1 MVRPAQAA
9 RRQLTGRS
17 GPRSGTASIGRPWLL
32 FVVPAALAGVA
43 LAWLLATPDGPSPT
57 SAVRALAVASGA
69 TVFGLAAWQWL
80 QRDERR
86 PALDPGLLWRTV
98 AAVAGAWT
106 VAESVLVVV
115 EAAETAG
122 GSRFAVAPGTVVDFV
137 RGVGAGRLG
146 AATVACTALVT
157 LIAAVAYRRS
167 LPSPAA
173 PVLALSGLALIARP
187 IGGHMSQQALG
198 SLLDA
203 AHVLAAA
210 TWFGMLT
217 ALALTVR
224 SRGAWAALLPRY
236 STIAWRCVW
245 VLAATGVVNAAIRL
259 GGVAPLVTTGYGRV
273 VLAKV
278 VALAALLAAGWWLRR
293 TWVAPAAAHRVGA
306 DASLRRA
313 VGESV
318 AMAIAFGLA
327 AALAT
332 TA

>member
-1 MVRPAQAA
+1 MR
-9 RRQLTGRS
+9 
-17 GPRSGTASIGRPWLL
+17 TASIGRTWLL
-32 FVVPAALAGVA
+32 FAVPTALLGVA
-43 LAWLLATPDGPSPT
+43 LAWLLASPDGPSPT
-57 SAVRALAVASGA
+57 AAVRVLAVGLGA
-69 TVFGLAAWQWL
+69 TVFGLAGWLWL

-86 PALDPGLLWRTV
+86 PALDRALLWQST
-98 AAVAGAWT
+98 AAAAGAWT
-106 VAESVLVVV
+106 VAEVVLVVL
-115 EAAETAG
+115 EAAETEG
-122 GSRFAVAPGTVVDFV
+122 RSRFAVAPGTVVDFV
-137 RGVGAGRLG
+137 RLVNAGRLG
-146 AATVACTALVT
+146 AATVACTALVA
-157 LIAAVAYRRS
+157 LVAAIAYRRS
-167 LPSPAA
+167 LPWPAA
-173 PVLALSGLALIARP
+173 PVLALAGLALVARP
-187 IGGHMSQQALG
+187 IGGHMSQQTLG

-217 ALALTVR
+217 ALALTAR
-224 SRGAWAALLPRY
+224 SRGAWASLLPRY

-245 VLAATGVVNAAIRL
+245 VLAATGVVNAAVRL

-278 VALAALLAAGWWLRR
+278 VVLVALLTAGWWLRR
-293 TWVAPAAAHRVGA
+293 TWVAPAAAHRMNA

-318 AMAIAFGLA
+318 AMAVAFGLA

>member
-1 MVRPAQAA
+1 MR
-9 RRQLTGRS
+9 
-17 GPRSGTASIGRPWLL
+17 TADIGRARLL
-32 FVVPAALAGVA
+32 FAVPTALVGVA

-57 SAVRALAVASGA
+57 AAVRVLAVGLGA
-69 TVFGLAAWQWL
+69 TAFGLAAWQWL

-86 PALDPGLLWRTV
+86 PALDPALLWQAV

-106 VAESVLVVV
+106 VAESVLVVL
-115 EAAETAG
+115 EAAETEG
-122 GSRFAVAPGTVVDFV
+122 RSRFAVAPGTVVDFV
-137 RGVGAGRLG
+137 RIVNAGRLG
-146 AATVACTALVT
+146 AVTVACAALVT
-157 LIAAVAYRRS
+157 LVAAIAYRRS
-167 LPSPAA
+167 LPWPAA

-187 IGGHMSQQALG
+187 IGGHMSQQTLG

-217 ALALTVR
+217 ALALTAR
-224 SRGAWAALLPRY
+224 SRGAWASLLPRY

-245 VLAATGVVNAAIRL
+245 VLAVTGVINAAVRL
-259 GGVAPLVTTGYGRV
+259 GGIGPLVTTGYGRV

-278 VALAALLAAGWWLRR
+278 AALAALLAAGWWLRR
-293 TWVAPAAAHRVGA
+293 TWVAPAAAHRIGA

-313 VGESV
+313 VTESA
-318 AMAIAFGLA
+318 AMAVAFGLA